1 MEARD
6 ALRAT
11 AAVAGRAATLKACG
25 ILAVLFVVG
34 LLVLGLI
41 GATAV
46 KPAAA
51 DACGGRGTPG
61 TDLEDL
67 EDLEDGKPSGGGLSR
82 EEQKANAKIID
93 QVAEGGGLSGRA
105 TLIGLMVALQESS
118 LLNLD
123 HGHADSIGLFQQ
135 RPSQGWGTREQI
147 MRPKYAASMFFFGD
161 DDGDPRGLT
170 DVPQWESKDVRTL
183 VREVQRPDA
192 STLDLYVV
200 QESLARQIAVQ
211 AGIDLDR
218 KGTAAPAESAG
229 NPGPPVGNA
238 DRPQSREECYPDTDA
253 KGGKPGNPF
262 YDGTAAWPA
271 SVKNPRSAEDAI
283 RWARREAETGGK
295 DWYRKCLAFVAI
307 AYGWNFS
314 GVHYA
319 VDHYKTM
326 PASMKHDKDRNPPPG
341 ALMYWE
347 TGGRAGHVSI
357 YLGDGKIASN
367 DISRAGY
374 IDVVDATDI
383 ETQWGSTYLGWAPP
397 YFPHGG

>member
-1 MEARD
+1 MQARD
-6 ALRAT
+6 AVRAT

-41 GATAV
+41 GATTI

-61 TDLEDL
+61 TDQEDL
-67 EDLEDGKPSGGGLSR
+67 EDDGKAPSGGASR
-82 EEQKANAKIID
+82 EEQKTNARTID
-93 QVAEGGGLSGRA
+93 KAAASGGLSGRA
-105 TLIGLMVALQESS
+105 TLIGLMVALQEST

-147 MRPKYAASMFFFGD
+147 MRPQYAASMFFYGD

-200 QESLARQIAVQ
+200 QEGLARQIADQ

-218 KGTAAPAESAG
+218 KGTATPAEAAG
-229 NPGPPVGNA
+229 NPGPPPVGNA
-238 DRPQSREECYPDTDA
+238 QQPQSREECYPDTNG
-253 KGGKPGNPF
+253 KGGAPGNPF
-262 YDGTAAWPA
+262 YDGKSPWPA
-271 SVKNPRSAEDAI
+271 SVKNPRNAEDAI

-295 DWYRKCLAFVAI
+295 DWYRWCLRFTAA
-307 AYGWNFS
+307 AYGRSSAGSRFAI
-314 GVHYA
+314 GHYRS
-319 VDHYKTM
+319 M
-326 PASMKHDKDRNPPPG
+326 PEEMKHDGDRNPPPG
-341 ALMYWE
+341 ALMYWD
-347 TGGRAGHVSI
+347 TGGEAGHVAL
-357 YLGDGKIASN
+357 YVGDGKIASN
-367 DISRAGY
+367 DIERAGY

-383 ETQWGSTYLGWAPP
+383 ETKWGSTYLGWSPP

>member
-25 ILAVLFVVG
+25 IAAVLFVVG

-41 GATAV
+41 GATTI

-51 DACGGRGTPG
+51 DSCGGRGTPG

-67 EDLEDGKPSGGGLSR
+67 EDGKPSGGGPSR
-82 EEQKANAKIID
+82 AEQKTNAKIID
-93 QVAEGGGLSGRA
+93 KVAASGGLSGRA

-147 MRPKYAASMFFFGD
+147 MRPQYAASMFYFGD

-183 VREVQRPDA
+183 VREVQRPAA

-200 QESLARQIAVQ
+200 QESLARQIADQ
-211 AGIDLDR
+211 AGINLDR
-218 KGTAAPAESAG
+218 KGTAAPTAEAG
-229 NPGPPVGNA
+229 NPGPPPVGSA
-238 DRPQSREECYPDTDA
+238 DRPQSPEECYPDTDG
-253 KGGKPGNPF
+253 KGGAPGNPF
-262 YDGTAAWPA
+262 YDGNSSWPA

-283 RWARREAETGGK
+283 RWARREAETGSK
-295 DWYRKCLAFVAI
+295 QWFRWCLRFVAA
-307 AYGWNFS
+307 AYGRKSAGSRFAI
-314 GVHYA
+314 GHYRS
-319 VDHYKTM
+319 M
-326 PASMKHDKDRNPPPG
+326 PEEMKHDGDRNPPPG
-341 ALMYWE
+341 ALMYWD
-347 TGGRAGHVSI
+347 TGSEAGHVAL
-357 YLGDGKIASN
+357 YLGNGKIASN
-367 DISRAGY
+367 DIKRVGY

-383 ETQWGSTYLGWAPP
+383 ETKWGSTYLGWAPP
-397 YFPHGG
+397 YFPRGG